1 VARDTVYGR
10 VRHRV
15 ARAAHD
21 LDDFLTRA
29 TRSTR
34 RILFEAASA
43 MSFGIFRPIYKRLRA
58 DPRLEFRFTA
68 SGRTWRPAALFP
80 PLGVTDGVISRRR
93 AAWMKWDICINTDF
107 WEMTS
112 LRRCTRRVHLFHGVA
127 GKYGLDM
134 PMDLAPEIAT
144 FACLMFVNQDRLDR
158 YVSAGLVPA
167 DGGVAALVGYPKA
180 DVLVNN
186 TTLERDA
193 LRQELGLD
201 ASRPVVMYAP
211 TWSPDSSLNSMGERV
226 IDGLDA
232 AGFQVIV
239 KLHDRS
245 YDLQTRASGGVDW
258 AERLTRYERHPAVR
272 VVRACDA
279 TPLLMVS
286 DALVTDHSS
295 IGFEFMLLDRPLIVI
310 DSPRLIERAQISS
323 EKVRLLQDAADV
335 VRAPADV
342 PDAVA
347 ASLAQPER
355 HAAARKSTAAA
366 LFYRPGTAA
375 DRAVDLIYELLDL
388 PTPLRLPSPDPNSA
402 VLPAA

>member
-15 ARAAHD
+15 ARVGHD

-34 RILFEAASA
+34 RILFEAASP
-43 MSFGIFRPIYKRLRA
+43 MSFGIFRPIYKRLRD
-58 DPRLEFRFTA
+58 DPRLEFWFTA
-68 SGRTWRPAALFP
+68 RGRAWRPSALFP
-80 PLGVTDGVISRRR
+80 PLGITNRVISRQR
-93 AAWMKWDICINTDF
+93 AAWMKWDVCINTDF
-107 WEMTS
+107 WEMTY
-112 LRRCTRRVHLFHGVA
+112 LRRCTLRVHLFHGVA
-127 GKYGLDM
+127 GKYDLDM

-186 TTLERDA
+186 TTVEREA

-201 ASRPVVMYAP
+201 AVRPVVMYAP
-211 TWSPDSSLNSMGERV
+211 TWSPDSSLNTMGERI

-245 YDLQTRASGGVDW
+245 YDLQARASGGVDW
-258 AERLTRYERHPAVR
+258 AERLARYERHRAVR
-272 VVRACDA
+272 VVRSCDA
-279 TPLLMVS
+279 TPLLTVS

-295 IGFEFMLLDRPLIVI
+295 IGFEFMLLDRPVVVI
-310 DSPRLIERAQISS
+310 DCPRLIERAHISR
-323 EKVRLLQDAADV
+323 EKVRRLQSAAEV
-335 VRAPADV
+335 VRSPSDV

-355 HAAARKSTAAA
+355 HAAVRRSTAAA
-366 LFYRPGTAA
+366 LFYRPGTAT
-375 DRAVDLIYELLDL
+375 DRAVALIYELLSL
-388 PTPLRLPSPDPNSA
+388 PTPHRLQSPDPDSA
-402 VLPAA
+402 VFPAA